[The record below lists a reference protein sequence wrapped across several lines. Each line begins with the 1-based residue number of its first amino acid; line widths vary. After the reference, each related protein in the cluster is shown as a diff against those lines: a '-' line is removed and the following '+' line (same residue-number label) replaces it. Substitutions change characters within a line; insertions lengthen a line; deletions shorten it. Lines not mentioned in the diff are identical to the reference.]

1 MVLKL
6 VKKLTDPKLI
16 KKLTDDVVQPV
27 SKQTDEALEE
37 SFFKIKDDIALSDK
51 KDYLT
56 LNNDTYKT
64 LRGIPDESLDKK
76 SAEEL
81 FFSGEDNINTIR
93 KNQSSFRKQEKAGN
107 RPFKKE
113 ALQLEK
119 EEITSKEFRKVAFE
133 DVKNFESL
141 DELNTFTEVVFSLDK
156 NKRAKGIIGLDKTI
170 PKNVKPIEAGD
181 GVKARLDIPAY
192 NEFDVYVP
200 QITYKKPDVSGAE
213 SVFARTMVIENV
225 TFPTPTKAAFNISR
239 GIENKYPHATI
250 NGTVAAN
257 PTTKKMYTDKEAH
270 NFAKEIFNDDSF
282 AHLGYNPDR
291 GGFFYDRK
299 TKMPVFDSPLV
310 IQIGKQIFAKKSSET
325 AAERI
330 LKIRKMDLR
339 KAVPKKKKAA
349 LFDTGGDVKRE
360 LVGTATEEKTKAGRT
375 VYITDK
381 DIKDKKGNTFIK
393 KGSRVSEISRSIPIG
408 NKWYNIPSI
417 HAGKEYTEDELR
429 KAIKENRLIPTSVH
443 DSRKEAE
450 AAAKKRSN
458 ELNKGGAMLN
468 QQMKMAFMS
477 EGGSFPDLTG
487 DGKVTKKDILRGRGI
502 EGFQEGGLRDEGGTV
517 DPVSGNDVPSGSNK
531 SEVRDDI
538 PAMLSEGEFVFPA
551 DVVRYIGLSKLME
564 MRQEAKMG
572 LKIMEEMGQMGNS
585 EEATLPDDFGIPDIE
600 IIEDDE
606 DDDDDNDMDNMTE
619 SGKMMTMEK
628 RAQGGVIEA
637 QQGTAVPS
645 NVNTIGNVVGQL
657 AGFGGG
663 TGTQLPTP
671 PDGVK
676 IPPQQTQFEQMMGYG
691 AGQGSTRYNPR
702 RVPYTKKDGT
712 IVNVL
717 EDYMGRPMEDIEGLT
732 RVESYQA
739 GPIFGGDTPAGGG
752 GVDPVVPPTPP
763 TPEDTTPK
771 RKDRDAFYGKGADST
786 GRLTSMAEAKK
797 QGKKLGDFSDAYE
810 AQQARLDDPTRTG
823 NLLEDFRTARSNIE
837 ERLENLP
844 DELKDKGKSFKDGL
858 RDLLTG
864 KADVPDLGNQF
875 GKLLSPKATSTD
887 KEGNPI
893 RTKKQREINIRG
905 TKPSIREKRRDK
917 KRREAN
923 KEAREKMAKEGKKL
937 EKDGKVDRKAFEKA
951 GGKYAIGGRAKGGLM
966 KKDYP

>member
-6 VKKLTDPKLI
+6 LKKLADPKLI

-37 SFFKIKDDIALSDK
+37 SFFKIREDVASPEI

-76 SAEEL
+76 SAEKL
-81 FFSGEDNINTIR
+81 FFSDEDNISTIR
-93 KNQSSFRKQEKAGN
+93 KNQSSFRKQEKAGS

-156 NKRAKGIIGLDKTI
+156 NKRAKGIVGLNKTI

-200 QITYKKPDVSGAE
+200 QITYKKPDVTGAE

-282 AHLGYNPDR
+282 VHLGYNPDR

-360 LVGTATEEKTKAGRT
+360 LVGKPTKEKTRAGRT
-375 VYITDK
+375 VYKTK
-381 DIKDKKGNTFIK
+381 EGE
-393 KGSRVSEISRSIPIG
+393 RVSEKSATIEI
-408 NKWYNIPSI
+408 NKIFYNVPSI
-417 HAGKEYTEDELR
+417 YAGKRYTDDQLR
-429 KAIKENRLIPTSVH
+429 EAIINNRIIPTSVH
-443 DSRKEAE
+443 NSYKKAIE
-450 AAAKKRSN
+450 AAKKRSN
-458 ELNKGGAMLN
+458 ELNKGGTIMKD
-468 QQMKMAFMS
+468 QMEMTFMS

-487 DGKVTKKDILRGRGI
+487 DGIVTKKDILRGRGI
-502 EGFQEGGLRDEGGTV
+502 DGFEEGGLRDEGGTV

-564 MRQEAKMG
+564 LRQEAKMG
-572 LKIMEEMGQMGNS
+572 LKVMEEMGQMGNS

-600 IIEDDE
+600 IIEDDDE
-606 DDDDDNDMDNMTE
+606 ELDGMDDDDDENDMDNMTE
-619 SGKMMTMEK
+619 SSKMMVMEK

-637 QQGTAVPS
+637 QQGTVVP
-645 NVNTIGNVVGQL
+645 N
-657 AGFGGG
+657 
-663 TGTQLPTP
+663 
-671 PDGVK
+671 
-676 IPPQQTQFEQMMGYG
+676 QFEQMMGYG
-691 AGQGSTRYNPR
+691 AGQGSTRYNPN
-702 RVPYTKKDGT
+702 RVPYTKADGT

-717 EDYMGRPMEDIEGLT
+717 EDYMGRPMQDTEGLT
-732 RVESYQA
+732 RVTPYQA
-739 GPIFGGDTPAGGG
+739 GPVFGDEVQPVQPIQPVLPPMP
-752 GVDPVVPPTPP
+752 VDPTD
-763 TPEDTTPK
+763 DTAARREQERKDK
-771 RKDRDAFYGKGADST
+771 RK
-786 GRLTSMAEAKK
+786 EAKEADRRK
-797 QGKKLGDFSDAYE
+797 ALDAQVNKDIKNLGISKEDYYKLPFKERFNLAKGD
-810 AQQARLDDPTRTG
+810 
-823 NLLEDFRTARSNIE
+823 IE

-858 RDLLTG
+858 RDLITG

-875 GKLLSPKATSTD
+875 DTYGFDKLLSPKATSTD

>member
-6 VKKLTDPKLI
+6 VKKLADPKFI
-16 KKLTDDVVQPV
+16 KNLADDVVKPV

-37 SFFKIKDDIALSDK
+37 SFFKIKDDVASPDK

-119 EEITSKEFRKVAFE
+119 EEITPKEFRKVAFE

-270 NFAKEIFNDDSF
+270 NFAKEIFNDDSWS
-282 AHLGYNPDR
+282 HLGYNPDR

-360 LVGTATEEKTKAGRT
+360 LVGTPTKEKTKAGRT
-375 VYITDK
+375 VYRTK
-381 DIKDKKGNTFIK
+381 EGE
-393 KGSRVSEISRSIPIG
+393 RVSEKSATVGPIEG
-408 NKWYNIPSI
+408 KYYNVPSI
-417 HAGKEYTEDELR
+417 YAGKRYTDDELR
-429 KAIKENRLIPTSVH
+429 EAIKNNRLIPTSVH
-443 DSRKEAE
+443 DSRPEAE

-468 QQMKMAFMS
+468 QQMKMAFM
-477 EGGSFPDLTG
+477 
-487 DGKVTKKDILRGRGI
+487 
-502 EGFQEGGLRDEGGTV
+502 QEGGLKDEGGTV
-517 DPVSGNDVPSGSNK
+517 DPVSGNDVPSGSMQE
-531 SEVRDDI
+531 EVRDDV

-551 DVVRYIGLSKLME
+551 DVVRYIGLSKLMQ
-564 MRQEAKMG
+564 MRQQAKMG

-606 DDDDDNDMDNMTE
+606 DEAPEM
-619 SGKMMTMEK
+619 
-628 RAQGGVIEA
+628 AQGGVIEA
-637 QQGTAVPS
+637 QQGTDVQNTMYRRSENRPSVGAV
-645 NVNTIGNVVGQL
+645 L
-657 AGFGGG
+657 M
-663 TGTQLPTP
+663 
-671 PDGVK
+671 PDGT
-676 IPPQQTQFEQMMGYG
+676 IDNSAMMDLYNRRQPQQTQFEQMMGYG
-691 AGQGSTRYNPR
+691 AGQGSNPYGSQ
-702 RVPYTKKDGT
+702 RVPYTKEDGT
-712 IVNVL
+712 IINVL
-717 EDYMGRPMEDIEGLT
+717 EDYMGRPMENIEGLE
-732 RVESYQA
+732 RVTPYQA
-739 GPIFGGDTPAGGG
+739 GPVIGSNIPAGGG
-752 GVDPVVPPTPP
+752 GNVQPLPVIDEGTGITYDGKELSQEQIDKLSKIFNQKQIDKFGLQNLINRVNNTRIRGIVDPEGVARIKK
-763 TPEDTTPK
+763 EK
-771 RKDRDAFYGKGADST
+771 RKEKRGDTFDRIARDRN
-786 GRLTSMAEAKK
+786 RLAKLRGENTEVSREDVIKEARRG
-797 QGKKLGDFSDAYE
+797 QTD
-810 AQQARLDDPTRTG
+810 
-823 NLLEDFRTARSNIE
+823 NM
-837 ERLENLP
+837 LENLRVAG
-844 DELKDKGKSFKDGL
+844 DDLKNRSIIKDLKNQIESLKKDLKSKTDTIKQNLKKD
-858 RDLLTG
+858 T
-864 KADVPDLGNQF
+864 
-875 GKLLSPKATSTD
+875 
-887 KEGNPI
+887 
-893 RTKKQREINIRG
+893 
-905 TKPSIREKRRDK
+905 
-917 KRREAN
+917 
-923 KEAREKMAKEGKKL
+923 
-937 EKDGKVDRKAFEKA
+937 RKALEIDKT
-951 GGKYAIGGRAKGGLM
+951 
-966 KKDYP
+966 